1 MENETN
7 KNKPVY
13 NIPTNCNYINC
24 YQSSE
29 SIVKFILDKIINK
42 ALNLSNINQI
52 NNELNDFYFEF
63 LKNQIEPLL
72 EENYMNYTRLKSKYN
87 PNAIFWKNKNIMV
100 DELVEIQEPEA
111 VKKDRFEGAFAHIK
125 EIVKNKKF
133 KIKIK
138 DVDNK
143 EKIAQP
149 QKKIEKNDKIDK
161 NKQKSNKNLIQN
173 INNNSIN

>member
-7 KNKPVY
+7 KNQPKHK
-13 NIPTNCNYINC
+13 IPTNFNYINC

-149 QKKIEKNDKIDK
+149 QKKN
-161 NKQKSNKNLIQN
+161 
-173 INNNSIN
+173 